1 MAKKPTARQRDI
13 SRLAT
18 QYQRDISGVAQQM
31 ANVTATPSGL
41 EEFQKKSADYQKRL
55 QDYRSMIE
63 QYQKDPFER
72 MTVPSAKYNFR
83 AGSYDLNMPGQ
94 GVVNYNQ
101 LQDWNI
107 ESIGR
112 EVKTN
117 KGRTPDMAYDI
128 VLKRDKPFP
137 GQFTEQAPTPPE
149 TSGREAEMSTLQEKR
164 KTLEEGFQREVAE
177 RKAGRLAATG
187 RRSQS
192 RPMLSQGVA
201 LNG

>member
-18 QYQRDISGVAQQM
+18 QYQKDISDVSQQM
-31 ANVTATPSGL
+31 QGVTSTPSGL
-41 EEFQKKSADYQKRL
+41 EEFQQKSTDYQKRL
-55 QDYRSMIE
+55 QDYRAMIE

-94 GVVNYNQ
+94 GMVNYNQ
-101 LQDWNI
+101 LQDWSI

-137 GQFTEQAPTPPE
+137 GQFTEPAPTPPDT
-149 TSGREAEMSTLQEKR
+149 TSREEGLSALQEKR
-164 KTLEEGFQREVAE
+164 QSLEEGFQREVAE
-177 RKAGRLAATG
+177 RKAGRMAAVG

-192 RPMLSQGVA
+192 RPMLSKGVT
-201 LNG
+201 L

>member
-18 QYQRDISGVAQQM
+18 QYQQDVSDVAKQM
-31 ANVTATPSGL
+31 ERVTSSPSGL
-41 EEFQKKSADYQKRL
+41 EDFQKKSADYQKRL
-55 QDYRSMIE
+55 QDYRAMIE
-63 QYQKDPFER
+63 QYQKDPYER

-83 AGSYDLNMPGQ
+83 AGSYDLNMPGR

-137 GQFTEQAPTPPE
+137 GQFTEQAPTPPD
-149 TSGREAEMSTLQEKR
+149 TSARDAEMTALQEKR
-164 KTLEEGFQREVAE
+164 QTLEEGFQREVAE

-192 RPMLSQGVA
+192 RPMLSKGVT
-201 LNG
+201 L